1 MSNPLPGAPALER
14 MDKMPSPAAPSAADG
29 QAVILFA
36 HGARDP
42 AWAGPFEAVA
52 AQLREQAPGL
62 PVRLAYLEFMSPDLP
77 TAGAELAAAGCR
89 AVTVVPLFL
98 GAGGHVRKDVP
109 VLLDG
114 LRQAHP
120 QVSWTLSAAIGEI
133 PDVVAAMARAALGLA
148 RGAQAA

>member
-1 MSNPLPGAPALER
+1 MTLPGPTFAPA
-14 MDKMPSPAAPSAADG
+14 ADASRPG
-29 QAVILFA
+29 GDGVILFA

-62 PVRLAYLEFMSPDLP
+62 PVRLAFLEFMTPDLP
-77 TAGAELAAAGCR
+77 AAGAELAAAGCR
-89 AVTVVPLFL
+89 AITVVPLFL

-109 VLLDG
+109 VLMDG

-120 QVSWTLSAAIGEI
+120 QVSWSLSAAIGEI
-133 PDVVAAMARAALGLA
+133 PEVVAAMARAALGLA
-148 RGAQAA
+148 QRQPGREGPQA